1 MTLRRADFGEDFTW
15 GVASAA
21 FQIEGAWDVDGK
33 RPSVW
38 DEACRNGRVRD
49 GLVCLDAIDAFHRS
63 DEDLDLI
70 ASLGVDANRFSIN
83 WPRVYGDGRAMERGR
98 RGLLRPGD
106 RRLPGGGV
114 EPWVTVHHWD
124 LPLALQR
131 EGAGP
136 GGIVDDFAAFAEE
149 VARRYGDRV
158 KHWMVFNE
166 PLSVVGHIAAG
177 IHGRIGPHP
186 MAALA
191 SLHHMNLA
199 CAEAGRRMH
208 AVLSGGVDRD
218 DERVQ
223 PRRAVRR
230 HRVATPDAARHRGVD
245 RGRLPG
251 SSRRRG
257 YPFDDS
263 PFLRPLRRYVRDGD
277 LEAAAF
283 DYDFMGVQYYGPF
296 PTKKVPVLGGI
307 PVPRLDTAEADVRST
322 TKIPVEPRGLI
333 ELFRRYRD
341 HPACK
346 RFVVTECGFGMNDR
360 MVDGPSPRR
369 PADLV
374 HPQPPGGGARGGR
387 RRPAGRRLL
396 PVELRR
402 QHRVGVRPQRPVRA
416 DLRRLRRR
424 LPPHPEGL
432 VPVVP
437 AVAHRRRWH
446 RLSRVTPAG
455 RPSGPSPAPAL
466 VHAHGEDLL
475 HGLDRREGRLQR
487 HGGAAAV
494 RRPQLELHDHDRH
507 VGVGRAVVEAEP
519 ILEPHEP
526 GASTPTIRHQPCA
539 FEPSGPVM

>member
-83 WPRVYGDGRAMERGR
+83 WPRVYGDGRGPWNEAG
-98 RGLLRPGD
+98 GAYYD
-106 RRLPGGGV
+106 RVIDGCLARGV

-131 EGAGP
+131 EGGWTRR
-136 GGIVDDFAAFAEE
+136 GIVDDFAAFAEE

-208 AVLSGGVDRD
+208 AVLGAEASIGTTNVFSLGAPFDATGSQRRMQRAIEALTVDAFLD
-218 DERVQ
+218 
-223 PRRAVRR
+223 P
-230 HRVATPDAARHRGVD
+230 AAG
-245 RGRLPG
+245 
-251 SSRRRG
+251 RG

-360 MVDGPSPRR
+360 MVDGRVR
-369 PADLV
+369 DDLRIWYTRNHLEV
-374 HPQPPGGGARGGR
+374 VREAVAEG
-387 RRPAGRRLL
+387 L
-396 PVELRR
+396 PVDGYFQWSYSDNIEWVFGRNGRYGLIFVDYEDDFRR
-402 QHRVGVRPQRPVRA
+402 TPKDSYRWYQQLLTDA
-416 DLRRLRRR
+416 D
-424 LPPHPEGL
+424 GI
-432 VPVVP
+432 
-437 AVAHRRRWH
+437 
-446 RLSRVTPAG
+446 
-455 RPSGPSPAPAL
+455 
-466 VHAHGEDLL
+466 D
-475 HGLDRREGRLQR
+475 
-487 HGGAAAV
+487 
-494 RRPQLELHDHDRH
+494 
-507 VGVGRAVVEAEP
+507 
-519 ILEPHEP
+519 
-526 GASTPTIRHQPCA
+526 
-539 FEPSGPVM
+539 

>member
-70 ASLGVDANRFSIN
+70 AGLGVDANRFSIN
-83 WPRVYGDGRAMERGR
+83 WPRVYGDGRGPWNEAG
-98 RGLLRPGD
+98 GAYYD
-106 RRLPGGGV
+106 RVIDGCLARGV

-131 EGAGP
+131 EGGWTRR
-136 GGIVDDFAAFAEE
+136 GIVDDFAAFAEE

-199 CAEAGRRMH
+199 CAEAGRRMR
-208 AVLSGGVDRD
+208 AVLGAEASIGTTNVFSLGAPFDATGSQRRMQRAIEALTVDAFLD
-218 DERVQ
+218 
-223 PRRAVRR
+223 P
-230 HRVATPDAARHRGVD
+230 AAG
-245 RGRLPG
+245 
-251 SSRRRG
+251 RG

-283 DYDFMGVQYYGPF
+283 DYDF
-296 PTKKVPVLGGI
+296 
-307 PVPRLDTAEADVRST
+307 
-322 TKIPVEPRGLI
+322 
-333 ELFRRYRD
+333 
-341 HPACK
+341 
-346 RFVVTECGFGMNDR
+346 
-360 MVDGPSPRR
+360 
-369 PADLV
+369 
-374 HPQPPGGGARGGR
+374 
-387 RRPAGRRLL
+387 
-396 PVELRR
+396 
-402 QHRVGVRPQRPVRA
+402 
-416 DLRRLRRR
+416 
-424 LPPHPEGL
+424 
-432 VPVVP
+432 
-437 AVAHRRRWH
+437 
-446 RLSRVTPAG
+446 
-455 RPSGPSPAPAL
+455 
-466 VHAHGEDLL
+466 
-475 HGLDRREGRLQR
+475 
-487 HGGAAAV
+487 
-494 RRPQLELHDHDRH
+494 
-507 VGVGRAVVEAEP
+507 
-519 ILEPHEP
+519 
-526 GASTPTIRHQPCA
+526 
-539 FEPSGPVM
+539 